1 MTLTDLR
8 YVQDQKDNW
17 GLSKQELLVHEN
29 ICVRDL
35 RECAKKKEKK
45 LTSVS
50 FMYVCVA
57 ENVELLVFFLLF
69 LHLPHRQFSFID
81 LCLSS
86 KMY

>member
-57 ENVELLVFFLLF
+57 ENAELLVPFIFFCTFPIGNF
-69 LHLPHRQFSFID
+69 LS
-81 LCLSS
+81 
-86 KMY
+86 